1 MIDFVIGLLILLV
14 SLLAS
19 LSVAFIMI
27 LITPFLIPIFF
38 CIGIIALISLVID
51 LITKTLL

>member
-14 SLLAS
+14 SI
-19 LSVAFIMI
+19 LSIAFIMI

-38 CIGIIALISLVID
+38 WIGIIALISLIID
-51 LITKTLL
+51 LIMPR

>member
-14 SLLAS
+14 SI

-27 LITPFLIPIFF
+27 LITPFLIPILL
-38 CIGIIALISLVID
+38 CVGVITLISLIID
-51 LITKTLL
+51 LIMPR

>member
-14 SLLAS
+14 S

-38 CIGIIALISLVID
+38 CIGVIALISLIID
-51 LITKTLL
+51 LIKTLL

>member
-1 MIDFVIGLLILLV
+1 MIDFVIGLFILLV
-14 SLLAS
+14 SI
-19 LSVAFIMI
+19 LSAAFIMI

-51 LITKTLL
+51 LIINLIKTLL

>member
-14 SLLAS
+14 SI
-19 LSVAFIMI
+19 LSVVFVMI

-38 CIGIIALISLVID
+38 CIGVIALISLVID

>member
-1 MIDFVIGLLILLV
+1 MIDFVIGLLVLLV
-14 SLLAS
+14 SI

-27 LITPFLIPIFF
+27 LITPFLIPIFL

-51 LITKTLL
+51 LIKTLL

>member
-14 SLLAS
+14 LF
-19 LSVAFIMI
+19 LSVVFIMI

-38 CIGIIALISLVID
+38 CIGVIALISLVID
-51 LITKTLL
+51 LIKTLL

>member
-14 SLLAS
+14 SILA
-19 LSVAFIMI
+19 VAFIMI

-38 CIGIIALISLVID
+38 CIGVIALISLIID
-51 LITKTLL
+51 LITKMLL